1 MDYFF
6 VLPDVQKT
14 VLMALLAARRGLARK
29 LRTKLLK

>member
-1 MDYFF
+1 MYSFF

-14 VLMALLAARRGLARK
+14 VLKALWASRCGVARK